1 MNFLVDNTSIIVY
14 NYAKVRKYKG
24 EYIIM
29 QNRKVH
35 INPQN
40 NLLFLDEKIYPLVDV
55 KEPNVFR
62 NLFPYDEIPK
72 IAFNDRIVPHNFP
85 EDIFITDTTF
95 RDGQQSRAP
104 YTPEQIVTIYDYLHK
119 LGGPN
124 GIIRQSEFFVY
135 SKKDRD
141 ALYKCM
147 ERGYDFPE
155 CSTWIRASK
164 KDFELVKSIGIRET
178 GILVSCS
185 DYHIFYKMKMT
196 RAQAMEHYLNIVRE
210 CLETGIAPR
219 CHLEDITRSDIHG
232 FVIPFCFEL
241 MKLGMEYNIPVRI
254 RACDTM
260 GYGVNFPGAVIP
272 RSVQGIIY
280 ALNVHAGVPSE
291 LLEWHGHNDFYKAVT
306 NSTTAWLYGAG
317 GVNCSLFGIGER
329 TGNTPLEAMVFEYA
343 QLKGTLDGM
352 DTTVITELVE
362 YYRKEIGYKLPSRTP
377 FCGANFNVTRAGIH
391 ADGLLKNEE
400 IYNIFDTEK
409 FLNRPVLVAVSN
421 TSGLAGIAH
430 WMNTVFKLK
439 GDDALDKNN
448 PLVVELK
455 EWVDE
460 QYDGGRITVI
470 TDKELSE
477 QIQLRQGKH
486 GINLPPIVD

>member
-1 MNFLVDNTSIIVY
+1 
-14 NYAKVRKYKG
+14 
-24 EYIIM
+24 M

-141 ALYKCM
+141 ALYNCM

-362 YYRKEIGYKLPSRTP
+362 YYKKEIGYKLPSRTP
-377 FCGANFNVTRAGIH
+377 FCGSNFNVTRAGIH